1 MNKETRQDKLS
12 KDKLKAYRRNRAH
25 LFSILDKTIKLAQSA
40 QKVKKSKQISLFEII
55 NEESDLEE

>member
-12 KDKLKAYRRNRAH
+12 KDKLKACRHNRAH
-25 LFSILDKTIKLAQSA
+25 LFSILDKTIELAQSA
-40 QKVKKSKQISLFEII
+40 QKVKKSKQMSLFEII